1 MRIEPNIAP
10 VASLF
15 GEPSRAA
22 ILTVLLDGRALP
34 AGELARIA
42 GLAPTAASGHLSK
55 LTDGK
60 LLIVERSG
68 RHRYY
73 RLAGAAVATAIE
85 ALAQLTERP
94 VCLALPVLSP
104 AARALRHARSCYDHL
119 AGALAVEVAQALEA
133 RGHLRRGEGR
143 RYEIGGASARRWFA
157 AQGVVIES
165 LRSGRQG
172 VARQCLDWTERRP
185 HLAGPLGSALFRCW
199 CEQGWLKRCAEQGR
213 LIEVTPHGRRKL
225 CEHLGIDARCTQT
238 RVGVAQD
245 RSEARQETGCR
256 LS

>member
-42 GLAPTAASGHLSK
+42 GVAPTAASGHLSK

-60 LLIVERSG
+60 LVTVEPSG

-73 RLAGAAVATAIE
+73 RLASAEVATAIE
-85 ALAQLTERP
+85 ALAQLT
-94 VCLALPVLSP
+94 ALPGPFVLPTPSLT
-104 AARALRHARSCYDHL
+104 ARVLRHARSCYNHL
-119 AGALAVEVAQALEA
+119 AGELAVEIAQALET
-133 RGHLRRGEGR
+133 RGHLCRGEGT
-143 RYEIGGASARRWFA
+143 RYEMGGPSARKWFA
-157 AQGVVIES
+157 AQGVEIGS
-165 LRSGRQG
+165 LRPGRQG

-185 HLAGPLGSALFRCW
+185 HLAGPLGIRLFQRW
-199 CEQGWLKRCAEQGR
+199 CAQGWLKRCGEQPR
-213 LIEVTPHGRRKL
+213 LVTVTALGRRKL
-225 CEHLGIDARCTQT
+225 REHLGI
-238 RVGVAQD
+238 
-245 RSEARQETGCR
+245 EASPGAERGGAGLR
-256 LS
+256 